1 VGRPFSKLLGDMKA
15 IVTNSARHAAVEMMN
30 DLVTAG
36 PGYSGQFSSAWY
48 AVLPGQ
54 APGGPRSTGGRLYK
68 YDMRNVPIARFKS
81 GVYYEIVNG
90 ADYAPQAL
98 DLEPGFFIGQEEDPI
113 KTPVTG
119 GRGQG
124 SRTGSYRYNVTSG
137 DGDAFSTAPKD
148 WYVTYTQGGMLQRS
162 LANGVKIGFR
172 EGPKGS
178 TTASGEGF
186 A

>member
-1 VGRPFSKLLGDMKA
+1 
-15 IVTNSARHAAVEMMN
+15 MN
-30 DLVTAG
+30 DLVAAG

-68 YDMRNVPIARFKS
+68 YDMRNVQISRFKS
-81 GVYYEIVNG
+81 GVYYEIVNC

-98 DLEPGFFIGQEEDPI
+98 DLEPGFFRRQEEDPI
-113 KTPVTG
+113 KTPVAG

-137 DGDAFSTAPKD
+137 DNDSFSTAPKD
-148 WYVTYTQGGMLQRS
+148 LYVTYIQGGMLQRS
-162 LANGVKIGFR
+162 LGNGVKICFR

-178 TTASGEGF
+178 TTAPGEGF